1 MCDTLLWIPSLL
13 LKYIPPE
20 EFLHPMEEFL
30 QIAPMMEGF
39 LHDGGIPPLDGGIP
53 LGH

>member
-39 LHDGGIPPLDGGIP
+39 LHPMEEFLHDGGIPP
-53 LGH
+53 